1 MAELR
6 VLVFDVDGTL
16 SETEEVH
23 RRAFNE
29 TFTAFGLPWHW
40 DRADYRELLQV
51 TGGKERIRHFIA
63 EHDPPGVHR
72 GDPVRMVAEMHTA
85 KTALYKDLIAAG
97 GATLR
102 PGVERLIR
110 HAHAAGMRLAI
121 ATTTSA
127 PNVSALLRATLGT
140 SGEAMFDVIASGDM
154 VANKKP
160 APDLYLRVVDELR
173 LPAASCL
180 AFEDSENGL
189 LSARAAGLPTLITPS
204 AYTDHQ
210 SFLGALAVV
219 DDLDHGG
226 AAFSDGPVDIAG
238 LRALIATQ

>member
-6 VLVFDVDGTL
+6 ALVFDVDGTL

-23 RRAFNE
+23 RQAFNQ
-29 TFTAFGLPWHW
+29 AFAAHGLPWHW
-40 DRADYRELLQV
+40 DRPRYRELLRV
-51 TGGKERIRHFIA
+51 AGGKERIRHFMA
-63 EHDPPGVHR
+63 RNDPPGLR
-72 GDPVRMVAEMHTA
+72 TSDPDRTIAAIHSA
-85 KTALYKDLIAAG
+85 KTARYEELIAAG

-110 HAHAAGMRLAI
+110 EAQAAGIRLGI

-127 PNVSALLRATLGT
+127 PNVNALLRATLGT
-140 SGEAMFDVIASGDM
+140 GGEAMFDVIASGDM
-154 VANKKP
+154 VERKKP
-160 APDLYLRVVDELR
+160 APDIYLRALDDLR

-210 SFLGALAVV
+210 SFPGALAVI

-226 AAFSDGPVDIAG
+226 AAFADAAVDIAA
-238 LRALIATQ
+238 LRALIATA